1 MQDVAAVPVRKR
13 TEKERL
19 AQGPRTPPAEQPMA
33 DELDISSPRLRTEQL
48 APELVH
54 EDRDPQLGPHFQERR
69 IEPTDVGL
77 DPAHPRLEEDC
88 VDAEMAEQRGLGRHC
103 RAMVRLGS
111 SPCRRERTIRATASA
126 SRVSAPLDPASDP
139 ASPTG
144 VLDLPTAGGKVIRG
158 SALRG
163 GAYAAT
169 VALGSSP
176 PRLTRHLGVVDFG
189 RYVTVVSIVTV
200 AIGMSDV
207 GLSNIGV
214 REYSIRE
221 GADRDFTMKN
231 LLGLRIALTGV
242 AVVIAVA
249 FAAAAGYPAVM
260 VVGTMVAA
268 IGFVLT
274 TVQHSLGV
282 PLSAGLRLGWVA
294 GLDVLRQAGLVLA
307 VVVLVLIGAG
317 LLGVLAAPVPIA
329 IVLVLLT
336 AWLVRGTIPFVPAFD
351 TRAWGRLLRL
361 VLPYAAASAIGAV
374 YVSLVVVLTSLVA
387 SQEETGYFSA
397 AFRVFSVLSAVPS
410 LLVASAFPI
419 LARAARDDRER
430 LRYALQR
437 LWDASLVI
445 GAGAAVLTAV
455 GAPVAIAV
463 SRGQSTNRPSPP
475 PDHGRSAVRVVLR
488 GHLGLSGCFHRRL
501 SQPSS
506 RSDRAC
512 RRGGLAL
519 ALAPEYGADGAAWP
533 PPRRARAR
541 GCARTSAH
549 VVARRPPSS

>member
-1 MQDVAAVPVRKR
+1 M
-13 TEKERL
+13 
-19 AQGPRTPPAEQPMA
+19 
-33 DELDISSPRLRTEQL
+33 
-48 APELVH
+48 
-54 EDRDPQLGPHFQERR
+54 
-69 IEPTDVGL
+69 
-77 DPAHPRLEEDC
+77 
-88 VDAEMAEQRGLGRHC
+88 
-103 RAMVRLGS
+103 
-111 SPCRRERTIRATASA
+111 
-126 SRVSAPLDPASDP
+126 SAPLDPASDP

-158 SALRG
+158 SVLRG

-169 VALGSSP
+169 IALGIISASL
-176 PRLTRHLGVVDFG
+176 LTRHLGVVDFG
-189 RYVTVVSIVTV
+189 RYVTVISIVTV

-207 GLSNIGV
+207 GLLNIGV

-268 IGFVLT
+268 IGFMLT

-317 LLGVLAAPVPIA
+317 LLGSLP
-329 IVLVLLT
+329 LRCRSRSCSSLLT
-336 AWLVRGTIPFVPAFD
+336 VLGSSRGTIPFVPAFD

-361 VLPYAAASAIGAV
+361 VLPYVAASAIGAV

-410 LLVASAFPI
+410 LLVVCVPNPGLPRVTTESAFAMP
-419 LARAARDDRER
+419 
-430 LRYALQR
+430 LQR

-445 GAGAAVLTAV
+445 GAGRSRPAGG

-463 SRGQSTNRPSPP
+463 VAGPEYEPSSLP
-475 PDHGRSAVRVVLR
+475 PDHGRSAVRVFLR
-488 GHLGLSGCFHRRL
+488 GHLGLWAAFHRRL
-501 SQPSS
+501 SQPS
-506 RSDRAC
+506 RCECDRVC
-512 RRGGLAL
+512 RRGRACACRSTRIWSGREPLWPLYSASSCSRL
-519 ALAPEYGADGAAWP
+519 RSTSADVVAGR
-533 PPRRARAR
+533 PPRRAEDSPRVVLAAAVSAVVLLIPPD
-541 GCARTSAH
+541 CRTSWISSSRAWSTSWRWLFCERFPTRW
-549 VVARRPPSS
+549 AALRRREDS

>member
-1 MQDVAAVPVRKR
+1 M
-13 TEKERL
+13 
-19 AQGPRTPPAEQPMA
+19 
-33 DELDISSPRLRTEQL
+33 
-48 APELVH
+48 
-54 EDRDPQLGPHFQERR
+54 
-69 IEPTDVGL
+69 
-77 DPAHPRLEEDC
+77 
-88 VDAEMAEQRGLGRHC
+88 
-103 RAMVRLGS
+103 
-111 SPCRRERTIRATASA
+111 
-126 SRVSAPLDPASDP
+126 SAPLDPASDP

-163 GAYAAT
+163 AAYAAT
-169 VALGSSP
+169 VALGIISASL
-176 PRLTRHLGVVDFG
+176 LTRQLGVVDFG
-189 RYVTVVSIVTV
+189 RYVTVISIVTV

-249 FAAAAGYPAVM
+249 FAAAAGYPGVM
-260 VVGTMVAA
+260 VVGTIVAA
-268 IGFVLT
+268 VGFVLT

-307 VVVLVLIGAG
+307 VVVLVLAGAG
-317 LLGVLAAPVPIA
+317 LLGLLAAPVPIG

-351 TRAWGRLLRL
+351 PRAWGRLLRL

-387 SQEETGYFSA
+387 TQEETGYFSA
-397 AFRVFSVLSAVPS
+397 AFRVFSVLSVVPS

-437 LWDASLVI
+437 LWDTALVI

-455 GAPVAIAV
+455 GAPVAIDVIA
-463 SRGQSTNRPSPP
+463 GPDYEPSVP
-475 PDHGRSAVRVVLR
+475 VLR
-488 GHLGLSGCFHRRL
+488 IMAGALFASFFVAIWGFGLL
-501 SQPSS
+501 SIGAY
-506 RSDRAC
+506 RSLLVANLIALAVA
-512 RRGGLAL
+512 GGLAL
-519 ALAPEYGADGAAWP
+519 LLAPEYGADGAATATLLGELVLAIALGVQLMWSRKDLRVELRIV
-533 PPRRARAR
+533 PRVFVAAALAAAVLLIPGLPNAIDLALASVVYLVAVVVLRAVPDEVWAALRKR
-541 GCARTSAH
+541 ELDS
-549 VVARRPPSS
+549 

>member
-1 MQDVAAVPVRKR
+1 
-13 TEKERL
+13 
-19 AQGPRTPPAEQPMA
+19 
-33 DELDISSPRLRTEQL
+33 
-48 APELVH
+48 
-54 EDRDPQLGPHFQERR
+54 
-69 IEPTDVGL
+69 
-77 DPAHPRLEEDC
+77 
-88 VDAEMAEQRGLGRHC
+88 
-103 RAMVRLGS
+103 
-111 SPCRRERTIRATASA
+111 
-126 SRVSAPLDPASDP
+126 VSAPLDPASDP

-163 GAYAAT
+163 AAYAAT
-169 VALGSSP
+169 VALGIISASL
-176 PRLTRHLGVVDFG
+176 LTRHLGVVDFG
-189 RYVTVVSIVTV
+189 RYVTVISIVTV

-242 AVVIAVA
+242 ALLIAVA
-249 FAAAAGYPAVM
+249 FAAAAGYPGVM
-260 VVGTMVAA
+260 VVGTIVAA
-268 IGFVLT
+268 VGFVLT
-274 TVQHSLGV
+274 TVQHSLAV

-307 VVVLVLIGAG
+307 VVVLVLAGAG
-317 LLGVLAAPVPIA
+317 LLGLLAAPVPMA
-329 IVLVLLT
+329 IVLVVLT

-351 TRAWGRLLRL
+351 LRAWGRLMRL

-387 SQEETGYFSA
+387 TQQETGYFSA

-437 LWDASLVI
+437 LWDSALVI

-455 GAPVAIAV
+455 GAPVAIRVIA
-463 SRGQSTNRPSPP
+463 GPDYEPSVP
-475 PDHGRSAVRVVLR
+475 VLR
-488 GHLGLSGCFHRRL
+488 IMAGALFASFFVAIWGFGLLSLGAY
-501 SQPSS
+501 
-506 RSDRAC
+506 RSLLVANAIALVVA
-512 RRGGLAL
+512 GGLAL
-519 ALAPEYGADGAAWP
+519 LLAPEYGADGAATATLLGELVLAVALGVQLMWSREDLRVELRIVSRVLVAAALAAAVLLIP
-533 PPRRARAR
+533 GLPNVIDLVIASVVYLVAVVVLRAVPDEVWAALRKR
-541 GCARTSAH
+541 ELDS
-549 VVARRPPSS
+549 